1 MKSFGFANNNSL
13 QNATIV
19 KTQTGATPTIIE
31 PGTTF
36 EGVPATIGWTVTFH
50 KYRVNPNSAAAGFV
64 QDAYTYLIDR
74 AEIVLVQHSIDPTMP
89 MSPIYSTLR
98 CEVATIENSNL
109 EQYNRQIVVNE
120 PNCYNIILLTPQY
133 SASTRIGTDASG
145 DDASHYYSYH
155 NESLISYAR
164 NTNSYRWS
172 INNIDDTNRQI
183 EVQTNVSKYPSSL
196 HLEKLLDT
204 ITNDDAKLKTL
215 SGVLSVPRSHSD
227 PVVCFPL
234 RVYKA
239 FDDMNTYLR
248 PNGFTAQITLLGDS
262 IHNMNIL
269 EGPIFFF
276 KQVLK
281 MIPGM

>member
-1 MKSFGFANNNSL
+1 
-13 QNATIV
+13 
-19 KTQTGATPTIIE
+19 
-31 PGTTF
+31 
-36 EGVPATIGWTVTFH
+36 
-50 KYRVNPNSAAAGFV
+50 
-64 QDAYTYLIDR
+64 
-74 AEIVLVQHSIDPTMP
+74 
-89 MSPIYSTLR
+89 MSPIYSTLQ
-98 CEVATIENSNL
+98 CEVATIETSNL
-109 EQYNRQIVVNE
+109 EQYNRQIVVNS
-120 PNCYNIILLTPQY
+120 PNCYNIYLLTPQY
-133 SASTRIGTDASG
+133 SASNRLGYDASG
-145 DDASHYYSYH
+145 DDATHYYSYH

-164 NTNSYRWS
+164 NCNSYRWS

-204 ITNDDAKLKTL
+204 MTNDDAKLKTL
-215 SGVLSVPRSHSD
+215 SGVLTVPRSHSD

-269 EGPIFFF
+269 E
-276 KQVLK
+276 
-281 MIPGM
+281 